1 MPEEVVTVRNEKAC
15 TYLLLHNL
23 TFTVD
28 LLLPVS
34 SGEANSTGTYVIGGV
49 LPGQQQDKSPDGVQT
64 QLAEVA
70 ADSDE
75 MMKLMNLQRLGG
87 GGEMEGRAEQQRK
100 HAKGRERQ
108 QQDDS

>member
-1 MPEEVVTVRNEKAC
+1 MICEDKV
-15 TYLLLHNL
+15 L
-23 TFTVD
+23 TESLWCLD
-28 LLLPVS
+28 
-34 SGEANSTGTYVIGGV
+34 STGTYVIGGV
-49 LPGQQQDKSPDGVQT
+49 LPEQQQDKSPDGVQT

-75 MMKLMNLQRLGG
+75 MMKPMNLQRLGG

-100 HAKGRERQ
+100 HTKGRERQ